1 MSRARGQGLFLQE
14 KPVFGLFLPKCIL
27 RSHFFFFFFGLAHY
41 YLEAFSITST
51 PIELK
56 NQNLKVKTRV
66 LSFKNR
72 LLCAFIFNV

>member
-1 MSRARGQGLFLQE
+1 MSRASGQGLFLQE

-27 RSHFFFFFFGLAHY
+27 RSHFFFFSLARY
-41 YLEAFSITST
+41 YLEAFSTTST
-51 PIELK
+51 PIGLE

-72 LLCAFIFNV
+72 ILCAFIFNI